1 MIELRNCLT
10 LVLCLGL
17 LTLGAPQTTIAA
29 GPPQPTITLLYN
41 GTNQYGHLVVTQTVF
56 AGQARVEAM
65 FTSTGGDICEHV
77 AERDGTVTSYLPS
90 GTIVFEQA
98 SGSIWRFSLTSTSGQ
113 SWTVNVNK
121 QTGNLVSAA
130 DEVALRAAAAV
141 IGPGSE
147 AVSVAARDFLS
158 ADGLAVSAMDGFT
171 LTGGASLPPKGKCA
185 LAALLFVGSYSA
197 FITCAIGALPLC
209 LIGIVSHT
217 GAAFNFAQN
226 CFGG

>member
-1 MIELRNCLT
+1 MANARNCLV

-17 LTLGAPQTTIAA
+17 LALGTPPTTTAA
-29 GPPQPTITLLYN
+29 GPPQPTITLLYS
-41 GTNQYGHLVVTQTVF
+41 GTNQFGHLVVTQTVY
-56 AGQARVEAM
+56 AGQAQVEAL
-65 FTSTGGDICEHV
+65 FISAAGASCEHV
-77 AERDGTVTSYLPS
+77 AERDGTVTSYLPT
-90 GTIVFEQA
+90 GTVVFEQT
-98 SGSIWRFSLTSTSGQ
+98 SGSIWRFVLTSTSGQ

-121 QTGNLVSAA
+121 QTGNLVSTA
-130 DEVALRAAAAV
+130 DEIALQAAAAA

-147 AVSVAARDFLS
+147 AVSTAARDFLS

-185 LAALLFVGSYSA
+185 LSALLFVGSYSA
-197 FITCAIGALPLC
+197 FISCAMGALPFC